1 MNDNLKNVIKKSI
14 PAQIE
19 NINDWYKF
27 YVATYELFDGYS
39 LNISNPNDEWI
50 EKTNDSESF
59 NKNIQ
64 NVNKLIEKLK

>member
-19 NINDWYKF
+19 NINDWYKL

-39 LNISNPNDEWI
+39 LNISSPNKEWI
-50 EKTNDSESF
+50 KKTNDTESF
-59 NKNIQ
+59 NKNIHS
-64 NVNKLIEKLK
+64 VNKLMEKLK